1 MTKTEKL
8 AHLTEWA
15 DEIQKSDAIID
26 PISEVLG
33 LSVECPIHQA
43 VWALQAAYTKA
54 VSELV
59 GDKCGWL
66 DWYANENK
74 FGEKGLVAGMSG
86 KKRPIKPIEDLLW
99 VIEETT

>member
-1 MTKTEKL
+1 MTKLAKL

-15 DEIQKSDAIID
+15 DEIKKADAIID

-33 LSVECPIHQA
+33 LSVECPIHHA

-54 VSELV
+54 VRELV
-59 GDKCGWL
+59 GDKWEWL

-74 FGEKGLVAGMSG
+74 FGEKGYGAGISSDD
-86 KKRPIKPIEDLLW
+86 RPIKSLEDLLW
-99 VIEETT
+99 VIEETQ

>member
-1 MTKTEKL
+1 MNKIEKL
-8 AHLTEWA
+8 ERLTEWA
-15 DEIQKSDAIID
+15 DEIQKADAVID

-43 VWALQAAYTKA
+43 VWALQAAYTKS

-59 GDKCGWL
+59 GDQEAWL

-74 FGEKGLVAGMSG
+74 FGEKGYEAGLKG
-86 KKRPIKPIEDLLW
+86 NTRQIKSLEDLLW